1 MQRRKY
7 SNSYALLFVCNLYL
21 KRKEKNIQSTARES
35 RYYKIQDQF
44 VKAKPELAS
53 QTTIKCVTCRK
64 RAYKLWSPAH
74 GHIQRT
80 CNIEISK
87 SERETERKR
96 DIFN

>member
-1 MQRRKY
+1 MQ
-7 SNSYALLFVCNLYL
+7 SIS
-21 KRKEKNIQSTARES
+21 KEKKYIFNQQQES
-35 RYYKIQDQF
+35 KYYKIQDQF